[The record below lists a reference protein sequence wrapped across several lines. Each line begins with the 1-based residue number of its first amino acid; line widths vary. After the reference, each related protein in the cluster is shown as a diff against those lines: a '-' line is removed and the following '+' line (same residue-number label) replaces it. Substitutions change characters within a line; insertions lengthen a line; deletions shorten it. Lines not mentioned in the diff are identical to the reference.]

1 MGVIKTIYDQVV
13 SAIET
18 AGFVVVD
25 DLSDEVIN
33 RLPIDVPPVT
43 VEIESIESDEDKT
56 DALNSIIGLNLIFT
70 VTIVHRKNEPNRFDN
85 IENLISALLRVE
97 INTNYRITL
106 SATFTTNDRDMEV
119 TEITVNV
126 PTYVV

>member
-1 MGVIKTIYDQVV
+1 MGVIKTIYDQIV

-97 INTNYRITL
+97 TNTNYRITL
-106 SATFTTNDRDMEV
+106 SATFTTNDRDMEI